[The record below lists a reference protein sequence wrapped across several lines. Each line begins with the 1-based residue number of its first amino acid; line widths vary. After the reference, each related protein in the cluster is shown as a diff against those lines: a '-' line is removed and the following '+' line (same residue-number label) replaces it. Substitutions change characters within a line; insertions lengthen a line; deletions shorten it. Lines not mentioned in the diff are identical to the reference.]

1 MSFLINKSV
10 RILTARSHP
19 ARLHIAQRIQCNLFS
34 DKPDDVKP
42 PATENKSE
50 SSDVDGEN
58 KLGGFAKAFEKYTK
72 PKEEVKPVVENI
84 SFSRLL
90 RESKFVDVS
99 PAELAFVHIHLIYF
113 LIVISKQLG
122 DPKGKIVSGKIVQ
135 VVDDDLYIDFGWKF
149 NCVCTRPQ
157 RDGK

>member
-1 MSFLINKSV
+1 MSFLISKSI
-10 RILTARSHP
+10 RTLTARGHP
-19 ARLHIAQRIQCNLFS
+19 ARLHIAQRIQCRLFT

-42 PATENKSE
+42 PATENQSP

-72 PKEEVKPVVENI
+72 PQEEVKPVVENL

-99 PAELAFVHIHLIYF
+99 SFELTSNLIHL
-113 LIVISKQLG
+113 
-122 DPKGKIVSGKIVQ
+122 
-135 VVDDDLYIDFGWKF
+135 
-149 NCVCTRPQ
+149 T
-157 RDGK
+157 